1 MKLFLKLVYIIIT
14 NKKFI
19 NWRKLNNDIV
29 SSLANSPLLFHPE
42 DKEARKYLTID
53 EIKLL
58 VSDEV

>member
-1 MKLFLKLVYIIIT
+1 MKLFIKLVYIIIT

-19 NWRKLNNDIV
+19 NWNKLNRDITT
-29 SSLANSPLLFHPE
+29 SLAYSRLLFHPE

-58 VSDEV
+58 VSDD